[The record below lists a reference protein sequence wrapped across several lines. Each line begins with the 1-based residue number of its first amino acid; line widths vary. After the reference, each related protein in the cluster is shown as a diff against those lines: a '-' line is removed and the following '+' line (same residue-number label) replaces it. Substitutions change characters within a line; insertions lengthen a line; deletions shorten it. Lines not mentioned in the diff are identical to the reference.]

1 MAALPEAN
9 DAFVTGNR
17 RHRPIAYRGWL
28 DAPFSRDSDS
38 DMIDGEYRDLEGDLI
53 GQLILEQRRHEAARA
68 FLVIPNE
75 DIPLVHVEASLE
87 ADSRI
92 SGYEQVFA
100 LLYRP
105 GESAVQ
111 GVREM
116 GDRWDDGELVAYTFE
131 TDEEALEAQG

>member
-1 MAALPEAN
+1 MAALPNAN

-17 RHRPIAYRGWL
+17 RHRRIAYRGWL

-38 DMIDGEYRDLEGDLI
+38 DMIDGEYRDLEGDLV
-53 GQLILEQRRHEAARA
+53 GKLILEQRRHEAARA
-68 FLVIPNE
+68 FLVIPEE
-75 DIPLVHVEASLE
+75 DIPLVHVEAALE

-105 GESAVQ
+105 GEAPVK
-111 GVREM
+111 GVSDT

-131 TDEEALEAQG
+131 TDEEALEAQA

>member
-1 MAALPEAN
+1 MAALPNAN

-17 RHRPIAYRGWL
+17 RHRRIAYRGWL

-38 DMIDGEYRDLEGDLI
+38 DMIDGEYRDVEGDLV
-53 GQLILEQRRHEAARA
+53 GKLILEQRRHEAARA
-68 FLVIPNE
+68 FLVIPEE
-75 DIPLVHVEASLE
+75 DIPLVHVEAALE

-105 GESAVQ
+105 GEAPVK
-111 GVREM
+111 GVSDT

-131 TDEEALEAQG
+131 TDEEALEAQA